1 MELINAIPK
10 DLITFLLVAVFS
22 LLIGLSQKLLHSREQ
37 LPEHTFGT
45 DRTFTFIGILGFILF
60 RILPGNPALFMGG
73 GLVLAVFLGINYA
86 FNIHQHEDHGMTTI
100 IIALITYCIGPL
112 LLTQPTWLV
121 LLIIVT
127 VLILTELKE
136 SFTQISQK
144 FDKGEFLTLGKFLII
159 AGVILPIV
167 PNEPIFRDLGLT
179 PYKIW
184 LAVVVVSSISYLSYL
199 LKKFVF
205 KQGSII
211 LAGILGGLY
220 SSTATTIVLA
230 RKIRKDPKSRNQYV
244 AAIIFATAMMYLRIL
259 VLILIFNSDLF
270 KRIYLYFLVL
280 FVVTS
285 IAGLVILLHHNK
297 EYSTLNPELAVD
309 QNPLE
314 FKVAIL
320 FALLFVA
327 FTFITWFVVDRFGRS
342 GLNVLSFLVGLT
354 DIDPFL
360 INLFQGKSRIAM
372 DAVAVAT
379 LQAVASNN
387 ILKMI
392 YACFFSTKKSRVY
405 LISGFSIIILLNLV
419 FVWIL

>member
-10 DLITFLLVAVFS
+10 DLITFLLVAIFS
-22 LLIGLSQKLLHSREQ
+22 LLIGLSQKLLHSHKQ

-73 GLVLAVFLGINYA
+73 GLVLAMFLGINYA
-86 FNIHQHEDHGMTTI
+86 FNIHRYEDHGMTTI
-100 IIALITYCIGPL
+100 VIALITYCIGPL
-112 LLTQPTWLV
+112 LLTQPQWLV

-136 SFTQISQK
+136 SFTQISQR

-184 LAVVVVSSISYLSYL
+184 LAVVVVSSISYFSYL

-220 SSTATTIVLA
+220 SSTATTIILA
-230 RKIRKDPKSRNQYV
+230 RKIRKDPESRKQYV

-259 VLILIFNSDLF
+259 VLILVFNSDLF
-270 KRIYLYFLVL
+270 QRVYLYFLVL
-280 FVVTS
+280 FGISS
-285 IAGLVILLHHNK
+285 IVGLVILLYHNK
-297 EYSTLNPELAVD
+297 EYTTLNPELTVD
-309 QNPLE
+309 KNPLE

-372 DAVAVAT
+372 DAIAVAT

-392 YACFFSTKKSRVY
+392 YACFFSTKRSRVY
-405 LISGFSIIILLNLV
+405 LISGFSIIILLNLF

>member
-10 DLITFLLVAVFS
+10 DLVTFSLVTVFS
-22 LLIGLSQKLLHSREQ
+22 LLIGLSQKLLHSHKQ
-37 LPEHTFGT
+37 LPQHTFGT

-73 GLVLAVFLGINYA
+73 GLILGLFLGINYA
-86 FNIHQHEDHGMTTI
+86 FNIQRHEDHGMTTI
-100 IIALITYCIGPL
+100 VIALITYCIGPL
-112 LLTQPTWLV
+112 VLTQPMWLV

-136 SFTQISQK
+136 SFTQISLK

-159 AGVILPIV
+159 AGVILPMV

-205 KQGSII
+205 KEGSII

-220 SSTATTIVLA
+220 SSTATTIILA
-230 RKIRKDPKSRNQYV
+230 RKIRQDPESRRQYV

-259 VLILIFNSDLF
+259 VLILIFNSELLQ
-270 KRIYLYFLVL
+270 RVYLYFIVL
-280 FVVTS
+280 FVVSS
-285 IAGLVILLHHNK
+285 IAGLVILFYHNK
-297 EYSTLNPELAVD
+297 EYTTLNPELAVD
-309 QNPLE
+309 KNPLE

-327 FTFITWFVVDRFGRS
+327 FTFITWFVVDHFGRS

-360 INLFQGKSRIAM
+360 INLFQGKNNIAM
-372 DAVAVAT
+372 DAIAVAT
-379 LQAVASNN
+379 MQALASNN
-387 ILKMI
+387 ILKMS

-405 LISGFSIIILLNLV
+405 LISCFSIIIILNLI
-419 FVWIL
+419 FVWLI

>member
-1 MELINAIPK
+1 MELVNAIPK
-10 DLITFLLVAVFS
+10 DLITFILVMIFS
-22 LLIGLSQKLLHSREQ
+22 LLIGLSQKILHSHKQ
-37 LPEHTFGT
+37 LEHTFGT

-60 RILPGNPALFMGG
+60 RVLPGNPVLFLGG
-73 GLVLAVFLGINYA
+73 GLALCVFLGINYA
-86 FNIHQHEDHGMTTI
+86 FNIQRHEDHGMTTI
-100 IIALITYCIGPL
+100 VIALITYCIGPL
-112 LLTQPTWLV
+112 LLTQPQWLV

-136 SFTQISQK
+136 SFTEISQK
-144 FDKGEFLTLGKFLII
+144 FDKNELLTLGKFMII

-167 PNEPIFRDLGLT
+167 PDEPIFRDIGLT

-184 LAVVVVSSISYLSYL
+184 LAVVVVSSISYFSYL

-205 KQGSII
+205 KKGSII

-220 SSTATTIVLA
+220 SSTATTIILA
-230 RKIRKDPKSRNQYV
+230 RKIRKDPDSVNQYV

-259 VLILIFNSDLF
+259 VLIVVFNFELF
-270 KRIYLYFLVL
+270 LRVYPYFLILTGVSL
-280 FVVTS
+280 LV
-285 IAGLVILLHHNK
+285 GLAILLYHNK
-297 EYSTLNPELAVD
+297 VYHTLNPELTID
-309 QNPLE
+309 KNPLE

-327 FTFITWFVVDRFGRS
+327 FTFITWFVIGHFGRS

-360 INLFQGKSRIAM
+360 INLFQGKSHIGM
-372 DAVAVAT
+372 DAIAVAT
-379 LQAVASNN
+379 LQALASNN

-392 YACFFSTKKSRVY
+392 YACFFSTKKSWVY
-405 LISGFSIIILLNLV
+405 IISGFSVIILLN
-419 FVWIL
+419 FIFIWIL

>member
-1 MELINAIPK
+1 MELVNAIPK
-10 DLITFLLVAVFS
+10 DLVTFLLVTVFS
-22 LLIGLSQKLLHSREQ
+22 LLIGLSQKILHSHSQ
-37 LPEHTFGT
+37 AEHTFGT

-60 RILPGNPALFMGG
+60 RILPGNPYLFMGG
-73 GLVLAVFLGINYA
+73 GLVLSIFLGINYA

-100 IIALITYCIGPL
+100 LIALITYCIGPL
-112 LLTQPTWLV
+112 MLTQPLWLV
-121 LLIIVT
+121 VLIIVI

-136 SFTQISQK
+136 SFTEISQK
-144 FDKGEFLTLGKFLII
+144 FDKNEFLTLGKFLII

-167 PNEPIFRDLGLT
+167 PDEPIFRNLTLT

-184 LAVVVVSSISYLSYL
+184 LAVVVVSSISYFSYL

-220 SSTATTIVLA
+220 SSTATTIILA
-230 RKIRKDPKSRNQYV
+230 RKIRQDPDSRNQYV

-259 VLILIFNSDLF
+259 LLIVIFNISLF
-270 KRIYLYFLVL
+270 QRVYLYFLILTGV
-280 FVVTS
+280 S
-285 IAGLVILLHHNK
+285 ILTGLVILLYHNK
-297 EYSTLNPELAVD
+297 GFKTIDPGPTVD
-309 QNPLE
+309 KNPLE

-320 FALLFVA
+320 FAFLFVA

-360 INLFQGKSRIAM
+360 INLFQGRSALTM
-372 DAVAVAT
+372 DAIAVAT

-387 ILKMI
+387 ILKMV
-392 YACFFSTKKSRVY
+392 YACFFSTRRSWGY
-405 LISGFSIIILLNLV
+405 LISGFMVIILLN
-419 FVWIL
+419 FIFIWIL

>member
-10 DLITFLLVAVFS
+10 DLVTFLLVAVFS
-22 LLIGLSQKLLHSREQ
+22 LLIGLSQKLLHSHEQ
-37 LPEHTFGT
+37 LPGHTFGT

-60 RILPGNPALFMGG
+60 RILPGNPSLFMGG

-86 FNIHQHEDHGMTTI
+86 FNIHRHEDHGMTTI

-184 LAVVVVSSISYLSYL
+184 LAVVVVSSISYFSYL

-205 KQGSII
+205 REGSII

-220 SSTATTIVLA
+220 SSTATTIILA
-230 RKIRKDPKSRNQYV
+230 RKIRIDPESRRQYV

-259 VLILIFNSDLF
+259 VLILIFNSVLF
-270 KRIYLYFLVL
+270 QQVYLYFILL
-280 FVVTS
+280 FVVSS
-285 IAGLVILLHHNK
+285 IAGLVILLYHNK
-297 EYSTLNPELAVD
+297 EYATVNPELAAEK
-309 QNPLE
+309 NPLE
-314 FKVAIL
+314 FKVAII

-327 FTFITWFVVDRFGRS
+327 FTFITWFVVERYGRS
-342 GLNVLSFLVGLT
+342 GLNILSFLVGLT

-360 INLFQGKSRIAM
+360 INLFQGKYRVAM
-372 DAVAVAT
+372 DAIAVAS
-379 LQAVASNN
+379 LQAIVSNN

-392 YACFFSTKKSRVY
+392 YACFFSTRKSWVI
-405 LISGFSIIILLNLV
+405 LISGFSVIILLNLLI
-419 FVWIL
+419 VWIV

>member
-10 DLITFLLVAVFS
+10 DLVTFLLVAVFS
-22 LLIGLSQKLLHSREQ
+22 LLIGLSQKLLHSHKQ
-37 LPEHTFGT
+37 AAEHTFGT

-73 GLVLAVFLGINYA
+73 GLVLALLFGINYA
-86 FNIHQHEDHGMTTI
+86 FNIHRHEDHGMTTI
-100 IIALITYCIGPL
+100 VIALITYCIGPL

-184 LAVVVVSSISYLSYL
+184 LAVVAVSSISYFSYL

-205 KQGSII
+205 REGSII

-220 SSTATTIVLA
+220 SSTATTIILA
-230 RKIRKDPKSRNQYV
+230 RKIKKDPGSANQYV

-259 VLILIFNSDLF
+259 VLIVIFNADLF
-270 KRIYLYFLVL
+270 QKVYPYFLILPGGSLLTGLALLL
-280 FVVTS
+280 FR
-285 IAGLVILLHHNK
+285 NK
-297 EYSTLNPELAVD
+297 EFSTLNPELAVD
-309 QNPLE
+309 RNPLE
-314 FKVAIL
+314 FKVALL
-320 FALLFVA
+320 FAFLFVA
-327 FTFITWFVVDRFGRS
+327 FTFLTWFVVDRFGRP
-342 GLNVLSFLVGLT
+342 GLNVLSFLVGFT

-360 INLFQGKSRIAM
+360 INLFQGKSRMAMEVIA
-372 DAVAVAT
+372 AAT
-379 LQAVASNN
+379 LQAVMSNN
-387 ILKMI
+387 ILKLG
-392 YACFFSTKKSRVY
+392 YACFFSAKKSR
-405 LISGFSIIILLNLV
+405 LFLLGGFSVIILLNLI
-419 FVWIL
+419 FIIIL

>member
-1 MELINAIPK
+1 
-10 DLITFLLVAVFS
+10 
-22 LLIGLSQKLLHSREQ
+22 
-37 LPEHTFGT
+37 
-45 DRTFTFIGILGFILF
+45 
-60 RILPGNPALFMGG
+60 
-73 GLVLAVFLGINYA
+73 
-86 FNIHQHEDHGMTTI
+86 MTTI
-100 IIALITYCIGPL
+100 VIALITYCIGPL
-112 LLTQPTWLV
+112 LITQPQWMV

-136 SFTQISQK
+136 SFDQISQK
-144 FDKGEFLTLGKFLII
+144 FDKGEFLTLGKFLIM

-184 LAVVVVSSISYLSYL
+184 LAVVVVSSISYFSYL

-205 KQGSII
+205 RQGSIV

-220 SSTATTIVLA
+220 SSTATTIILA
-230 RKIRKDPKSRNQYV
+230 RKIRKDPDAQRQYI

-259 VLILIFNSDLF
+259 VLILIFNADLF
-270 KRIYLYFLVL
+270 RMVFVYFIIL
-280 FVVTS
+280 FVVS
-285 IAGLVILLHHNK
+285 SAAGLWILLFHNK
-297 EYSTLNPELAVD
+297 EYKTVNPELTTEK
-309 QNPLE
+309 NPLE
-314 FKVAIL
+314 FKVAII

-327 FTFITWFVVDRFGRS
+327 FTFLTWFVVDRYGRS

-360 INLFQGKSRIAM
+360 INLFQGKYKITM
-372 DAVAVAT
+372 DAIAVAS
-379 LQAVASNN
+379 LQAIVSNN

-392 YACFFSTKKSRVY
+392 YACFFSSKRSW
-405 LISGFSIIILLNLV
+405 LMLAAGFSVIIILNLL

>member
-1 MELINAIPK
+1 
-10 DLITFLLVAVFS
+10 
-22 LLIGLSQKLLHSREQ
+22 
-37 LPEHTFGT
+37 
-45 DRTFTFIGILGFILF
+45 
-60 RILPGNPALFMGG
+60 
-73 GLVLAVFLGINYA
+73 
-86 FNIHQHEDHGMTTI
+86 MTTI
-100 IIALITYCIGPL
+100 VIALITYCIGPL
-112 LLTQPTWLV
+112 LVTQPTWLV

-167 PNEPIFRDLGLT
+167 PNEPIFHDLGLT

-220 SSTATTIVLA
+220 SSTATTIILA
-230 RKIRKDPKSRNQYV
+230 RKIRKDPESRNQYV
-244 AAIIFATAMMYLRIL
+244 AAIIFASAMMYLRIL

-270 KRIYLYFLVL
+270 QRVYLYFLLL
-280 FVVTS
+280 FGISS
-285 IAGLVILLHHNK
+285 ITGLVILLFHNK
-297 EYSTLNPELAVD
+297 KYTTLNPELAID
-309 QNPLE
+309 KNPLE

-320 FALLFVA
+320 FALLFMA

-360 INLFQGKSRIAM
+360 INLFQGKFRIAM
-372 DAVAVAT
+372 DSIAIAT
-379 LQAVASNN
+379 LQAIASNN

-405 LISGFSIIILLNLV
+405 LISGFSVIILLNLV